1 MGTNKSKFGLG
12 KGLGALLP
20 GSDNI
25 ENASTHSSEIF
36 DMIDISNIIIN
47 PYQPRKEFD
56 QQALEELSESIKKYG
71 LIQPITCR
79 KVNGNFELISGER
92 RFRASKLAGLKK
104 IPAYIIKVDEDVK
117 MLELALI
124 ENIQRVDLNPIETAS
139 GYQRLIEECGYTQE
153 QVAES
158 IGKDRSTITNFIR
171 LLKLPDKVQDDLRDG
186 LISVGHARTLLGLND
201 RNAILVVEK
210 EIIKNNLNV
219 RQVEKIVKDYQQ
231 GKITIKDNTIINLQ
245 NQEKSEKIE
254 NIKIFLHTFEDELR
268 QKFAT
273 KVNIKPKDE
282 NSGSIEIN
290 FFSKDEFER
299 LISLFN
305 QINPSKT
312 DEQS

>member
-1 MGTNKSKFGLG
+1 MGTSKSKFGLG

-20 GSDNI
+20 GSDKIDSNT
-25 ENASTHSSEIF
+25 AHSSEIF
-36 DMIDISNIIIN
+36 DMIDISKIIIN

-56 QQALEELSESIKKYG
+56 QQSLEELSDSIRKYG

-153 QVAES
+153 QVAER

-171 LLKLPDKVQDDLRDG
+171 LLKLPDKIQDDLRDG

-231 GKITIKDNTIINLQ
+231 GKIAIIDNNIVNLQ
-245 NQEKSEKIE
+245 SKEK
-254 NIKIFLHTFEDELR
+254 
-268 QKFAT
+268 
-273 KVNIKPKDE
+273 
-282 NSGSIEIN
+282 
-290 FFSKDEFER
+290 
-299 LISLFN
+299 
-305 QINPSKT
+305 
-312 DEQS
+312 

>member
-1 MGTNKSKFGLG
+1 MGTNKPKFGLG

-20 GSDNI
+20 GGSDKAESN
-25 ENASTHSSEIF
+25 STHSSEIF
-36 DMIDISNIIIN
+36 DMIDISKIIIN

-56 QQALEELSESIKKYG
+56 LQSLDELSESIKKYG

-79 KVNGNFELISGER
+79 KVNGNYELISGER
-92 RFRASKLAGLKK
+92 RYRASKLAGLKQ

-153 QVAES
+153 QVADR

-186 LISVGHARTLLGLND
+186 LISVGHARSLLGLND
-201 RNAILVVEK
+201 RNAILIVEK

-219 RQVEKIVKDYQQ
+219 RQVEKIVKDFQQ
-231 GKITIKDNTIINLQ
+231 GKIAIVDNTLVNLQ
-245 NQEKSEKIE
+245 NKEKSEKIE
-254 NIKIFLHTFEDELR
+254 SIKVFLHSFEDDLR

-282 NSGSIEIN
+282 NSGTIEIN
-290 FFSKDEFER
+290 FFSKDEFDR

-305 QINPSKT
+305 QINPAKNG
-312 DEQS
+312 E

>member
-1 MGTNKSKFGLG
+1 MAANKPKFGLG

-20 GSDNI
+20 GGDKI
-25 ENASTHSSEIF
+25 ESTSKINSEIF
-36 DMIDISNIIIN
+36 DMIEISKIILN

-56 QQALEELSESIKKYG
+56 QQSIQELSESIKKYG

-79 KVNGNFELISGER
+79 KVNGNYELISGER
-92 RFRASKLAGLKK
+92 RYRACKLAGLKL
-104 IPAYIIKVDEDVK
+104 IPAYIIKVEEDVK
-117 MLELALI
+117 MLEMALI
-124 ENIQRVDLNPIETAS
+124 ENIQRVDLNPIETAN

-153 QVAES
+153 QVAER

-171 LLKLPDKVQDDLRDG
+171 LLKLPEKVQDDLRDG

-201 RNAILVVEK
+201 RNAILVVEQ

-219 RQVEKIVKDYQQ
+219 RQVEKIVKDFQQ
-231 GKITIKDNTIINLQ
+231 GKMTIVDNRIVNIENKQ
-245 NQEKSEKIE
+245 KEEKIA
-254 NIKIFLHTFEDELR
+254 NVKVFLSSFEDDLR

-282 NSGSIEIN
+282 NSGTIEIN

-299 LISLFN
+299 IMNLFN
-305 QINPSKT
+305 QINPSKPN
-312 DEQS
+312 EQ

>member
-20 GSDNI
+20 GSGKT
-25 ENASTHSSEIF
+25 ESTTTHSSEIF
-36 DMIDISNIIIN
+36 DMIDVSKIIIN

-56 QQALEELSESIKKYG
+56 QQSLEELSDSIKKYG

-153 QVAES
+153 QVAER

-171 LLKLPDKVQDDLRDG
+171 LLKLPDKIQDDLRDG

-231 GKITIKDNTIINLQ
+231 QKIAIISNDIINLQ
-245 NQEKSEKIE
+245 NKEKTEKINE
-254 NIKIFLHTFEDELR
+254 LKVFLHGFEDDLR

-273 KVNIKPKDE
+273 KVNIKPKDD
-282 NSGSIEIN
+282 NSGTIEIN
-290 FFSKDEFER
+290 FFSKDEFDR
-299 LISLFN
+299 LMSLFH
-305 QINPSKT
+305 QIDPSKPN
-312 DEQS
+312 E

>member
-1 MGTNKSKFGLG
+1 MGTNKPKFGLG

-20 GSDNI
+20 GGSDKL
-25 ENASTHSSEIF
+25 ESNATHSSEIF
-36 DMIDISNIIIN
+36 DMIDISKIIIN

-56 QQALEELSESIKKYG
+56 QQALDELSESIKKYG

-79 KVNGNFELISGER
+79 KVNGNYELISGER
-92 RFRASKLAGLKK
+92 RFRASKLAGLKQ
-104 IPAYIIKVDEDVK
+104 IPAYIIKVEEDVK

-153 QVAES
+153 QVADR

-171 LLKLPDKVQDDLRDG
+171 LLKLPDKIQDDLRDG

-210 EIIKNNLNV
+210 EIIKHNLNV
-219 RQVEKIVKDYQQ
+219 RQVEKIVKDFQQ
-231 GKITIKDNTIINLQ
+231 GKVTIIDNSLVNLQ
-245 NQEKSEKIE
+245 NKEKSEKIE
-254 NIKIFLHTFEDELR
+254 NIKVFLHSFEDDLR
-268 QKFAT
+268 QKLAT

-282 NSGSIEIN
+282 NSGTIEIN
-290 FFSKDEFER
+290 FFSKDEFDR

-305 QINPSKT
+305 QINPAKT
-312 DEQS
+312 DE

>member
-1 MGTNKSKFGLG
+1 MGTNKPKFGLG

-20 GSDNI
+20 SSDKGETTQSLN
-25 ENASTHSSEIF
+25 SEIF
-36 DMIDISNIIIN
+36 DMIDMTKIIIN

-56 QQALEELSESIKKYG
+56 QQALEDLSESIKKYG

-79 KVNGNFELISGER
+79 KVNGNYELISGER
-92 RFRASKLAGLKK
+92 RYRASKLAGLKQ

-124 ENIQRVDLNPIETAS
+124 ENIQRVDLNPIETAN

-153 QVAES
+153 QVAER

-171 LLKLPDKVQDDLRDG
+171 LLKLPDKIQDDLRDG

-210 EIIKNNLNV
+210 EIIRNNLNV
-219 RQVEKIVKDYQQ
+219 RQVEKIVKDYQT
-231 GKITIKDNTIINLQ
+231 GKIAIIDNSIVNLTIK
-245 NQEKSEKIE
+245 EKTEKID
-254 NIKIFLHTFEDELR
+254 NIKVFLNTFEDELR

-282 NSGSIEIN
+282 NSGTIEIN
-290 FFSKDEFER
+290 FFSKDEFDR
-299 LISLFN
+299 LMSLFN
-305 QINPSKT
+305 QINPSKS
-312 DEQS
+312 DE

>member
-1 MGTNKSKFGLG
+1 MGTTKSKFGLG

-20 GSDNI
+20 GNDKVDNS
-25 ENASTHSSEIF
+25 STHSSEIF
-36 DMIDISNIIIN
+36 DMIDISKIIIN

-56 QQALEELSESIKKYG
+56 QQSLEELSNSIKKYG

-92 RFRASKLAGLKK
+92 RYRASKLAGLKT

-153 QVAES
+153 QVAER

-186 LISVGHARTLLGLND
+186 LISVGHARSLLGLND

-219 RQVEKIVKDYQQ
+219 RLVEKIVKDYQQ
-231 GKITIKDNTIINLQ
+231 GKIAIIDDEIVNLQ
-245 NQEKSEKIE
+245 NKEKTEKIE
-254 NIKIFLHTFEDELR
+254 NIKVFLHTFEDDLR

-312 DEQS
+312 DE